1 MTVSFIIQ
9 TGTHLRKKRVTA
21 NDYVGV
27 TDTHGDWPGQTG
39 THGDPTMEPH
49 PFKTSAGDAG
59 HVDGV

>member
-1 MTVSFIIQ
+1 M
-9 TGTHLRKKRVTA
+9 RKKRVTA

-49 PFKTSAGDAG
+49 PFKTSAGDVG